1 MNAARQATRSAPR
14 FAAQLRNTAQRRFA
28 STTENE
34 FIKERQHIKEHAKGT
49 TGKATTGELDQ
60 LGSG

>member
-34 FIKERQHIKEHAKGT
+34 FIKERQHIKDHAQGT
-49 TGKATTGELDQ
+49 TGEDSTQAIGQ
-60 LGSG
+60 LG